1 MQQIFTKKK
10 EWLLSGISLILLMC
24 ISMAS
29 LAQIRTVTGVV
40 TDVKGDPLVGVT
52 VQIKGTKTTVNTSS
66 SGSFS
71 IKVSQGNQAL
81 VFSYIGYEPK
91 EAVVG
96 QNASLKVVLQESVS
110 QLNNVVVIGYG
121 TAKKGDLT
129 GSVASVNVA
138 DLQKAPVRSF
148 DEALAGRVAGVQ
160 VVSSE
165 GGPGGSVDIVIR
177 GGNSITQNNSPLY
190 VVDGFPMED
199 VNNVGLNASNPI
211 SSIDPSD
218 IESIDVLKDASA
230 TAIYGARGAN
240 GVIVVTTKRGKIGL
254 PTISYNTY
262 FGLQHNN
269 KRMELLSPYEYVKL
283 QYEIDPITTKKLYLN
298 KLNEIENTEI
308 PLDYYKGVKGI
319 NWEDQI
325 MRTAPMQNHNLSLN
339 GGTEKTK
346 YSISLSYFDQDGIII
361 YSGFN
366 RLQGRITLDQQV
378 NDKLKIGVNTN
389 YSTIKRFGTPPS
401 QSTYQNQLNLLY
413 SVWAYR
419 PITGFNSSANLI
431 DVPQDPEIDQ
441 GPSEF
446 RFNPIFTTKNEL
458 RQDVGETFMVNGY
471 AEYAIMPNLKLKVSA
486 GATKGT
492 TQYETFN
499 NSGSRTGNPSTNN
512 KVNGGIA
519 IYNSMSW
526 LNENTLAYHKK
537 FNDDHILD
545 AVGGFTMQG
554 GKGRSFGATAKLL
567 PNEGLGLSG
576 LDEGVP
582 LAIQS
587 TSTNNTLSSF
597 LGRANYTFKSK
608 YLFTASFRADGS
620 SRFINNKWGYF
631 PSGSFAW
638 KLGSEPFMK
647 QLKFISSAKLR
658 TSYGFTGNNG
668 IGDFSAYSSFVVP
681 LSAGYSFGNQ
691 LVNGSYSASMG
702 NADLRWEKTEQTDI
716 GLDFGLFKDRVTF
729 EIDAYRKNTSDLLL
743 NASLPT
749 STGYIKQ
756 FNNIGKVRNEGLE
769 FTVNGTPVRTKDFK
783 WSTNFNISFN
793 RNKVLELAENEL
805 TLTSVQAWGAGWE
818 DLPGYI
824 AKLNKPVAQFYGY
837 VWEGVYKYSDF
848 NQLGPNSF
856 ILKDNITANGETR
869 PNVQPGDI
877 KYKDLNG
884 DLVIDA
890 NDRTVIGNP
899 LPIHTGGFSNN
910 FTYKNFD
917 LNVFFQWSYG
927 NDIYN
932 ANRLA
937 LETGML
943 INTNQFA
950 SYANR
955 WSPSNPDSN
964 MPGVRGT
971 TNMAYSTRVV
981 EDGSFIRLKTVQLAY
996 MLPADFL
1003 KRIKIK
1009 SAKVYMAAQNIIT
1022 WSNYSGYDPEV
1033 SVRRT
1038 ALTPGFDYSAYPRAF
1053 TATLGLNVN
1062 F

>member
-1 MQQIFTKKK
+1 MQQFFTKKK
-10 EWLLSGISLILLMC
+10 EWLFSGISLILLMC

-29 LAQIRTVTGVV
+29 MAQVRTVTGVV
-40 TDVKGDPLVGVT
+40 TDLKGDPLVGVT
-52 VQIKGTKTTVNTSS
+52 VQIKGTKTMVNSN
-66 SGSFS
+66 GNGGFS
-71 IKVSQGNQAL
+71 IKVPEGSQML
-81 VFSYIGYEPK
+81 IFSYIGYEPK
-91 EAVVG
+91 EAAVG
-96 QNASLKVVLQESVS
+96 QNTNLKIALKESTS
-110 QLNNVVVIGYG
+110 QLNDVVVIGYG
-121 TAKKGDLT
+121 TVKRKDLT

-165 GGPGGSVDIVIR
+165 GGPGGTVDIVIR

-190 VVDGFPMED
+190 VIDGFPMED
-199 VNNVGLNASNPI
+199 VNNATLNASNPI

-240 GVIVVTTKRGKIGL
+240 GVIVVTTKRGKIGA
-254 PTISYNTY
+254 PAISYNTY

-269 KRMELLSPYEYVKL
+269 KRMELLNPYEFVKL
-283 QYEIDPITTKKLYLN
+283 QYEIDPITTRKIYLN
-298 KLNEIENTEI
+298 KRTDIENTDV
-308 PLDYYKGVKGI
+308 PLDYYKGVQGVD
-319 NWEDQI
+319 WESQI
-325 MRTAPMQNHNLSLN
+325 MRTAPMQNHNLGLI

-346 YSISLSYFDQDGIII
+346 YNFSLSYFDQDGIII

-366 RLQGRITLDQQV
+366 RLQGRLSLDQEV
-378 NDKLKIGVNTN
+378 NSKLKVGVNTN

-401 QSTYQNQLNLLY
+401 ASTYQNQLALLY

-419 PITGFNSSANLI
+419 PIPGFNSSASLI
-431 DVPQDPEIDQ
+431 DVPLDPELDA
-441 GPSEF
+441 GPTEY

-458 RQDVGETFMVNGY
+458 REDVGETFMVNGY
-471 AEYAIMPNLKLKVSA
+471 AEYAIMPNLKLRVTA

-492 TQYETFN
+492 TQFDVFN

-512 KVNGGIA
+512 KINGGIT
-519 IYNSMSW
+519 IYNSMKW
-526 LNENTLAYHKK
+526 LNENTLSYNKK
-537 FNDDHILD
+537 FNKDHELS
-545 AVGGFTMQG
+545 AVGGFTMEA
-554 GKGRSFGATAKLL
+554 GKGRSFGAFAKLL

-582 LAIQS
+582 LSIQS
-587 TSTNNTLSSF
+587 TTTNNTLSSF
-597 LGRANYTFKSK
+597 LGRANYTYKSK

-638 KLGSEPFMK
+638 RLGSEPFMK
-647 QLKFISSAKLR
+647 KLKFVSSAKLR

-668 IGDFSAYSSFVVP
+668 IGDFSAYPSYVSP
-681 LSAGYSFGNQ
+681 LAGGYSFGNQ
-691 LVNGSYSASMG
+691 MVNGSYSGSMG
-702 NADLRWEKTEQTDI
+702 NVDLKWEKTEQMDF
-716 GLDFGLFKDRVTF
+716 GLDLGLFKDRINI

-749 STGYIKQ
+749 SSGYSKQ

-769 FTVNGTPVRTKDFK
+769 LTLNATPIHGKDFK
-783 WSTNFNISFN
+783 WTTNFNISFN

-805 TLTSVQAWGAGWE
+805 TLTSVQRWGAGWE
-818 DLPGYI
+818 DIPGYV
-824 AKLNKPVAQFYGY
+824 AKLGKPVAQFYGY
-837 VWEGVYKYSDF
+837 IWDGVYKYEDF

-877 KYKDLNG
+877 KYRDLNG

-890 NDRTVIGNP
+890 KDRTVIGNP

-917 LNVFFQWSYG
+917 LSVFFQWSYG

-964 MPGVRGT
+964 IPGVKGT

-981 EDGSFIRLKTVQLAY
+981 EDGSFIRLKTVQLGY
-996 MLPADFL
+996 TLPSAFL

-1009 SAKVYMAAQNIIT
+1009 SVKAYMSAQNIMT
-1022 WSNYSGYDPEV
+1022 WSKYSGYDPEV